1 VPAVAFDFPAAL
13 PWVGLAAA
21 LIVSMGAANLYGDD
35 GTGLWPTRMV
45 PGVERAD
52 VRGRQAAWLL
62 VVAPAALA
70 LTAAL
75 TVLGGQG
82 WAWPWLLAVL
92 PAVLGG
98 TAGLMMVVSVARP
111 VRQKDPHRRSGPF
124 DTGDDPNAAGA
135 LIGRQYLMLALT
147 AACAVPGAVLMLLGV
162 LRDQPALQAAG
173 ALAGTAIGVLL
184 CWWGGRVAA
193 RRLADHGAEL
203 LDLFQLGPQEPAPRA
218 ARGRRPAAVAG
229 QVGRPRRPADRRD
242 PADRPPGAGA
252 HRPQPVRRRPP
263 GAGLVRRPLPPPAAA
278 GPGGGRLG
286 RRRCA
291 RPLVGRPHRAPRE
304 TFLSVSR

>member
-135 LIGRQYLMLALT
+135 LIGRQYLMLALA
-147 AACAVPGAVLMLLGV
+147 AACAVPGAVLV
-162 LRDQPALQAAG
+162 LP
-173 ALAGTAIGVLL
+173 
-184 CWWGGRVAA
+184 GG
-193 RRLADHGAEL
+193 
-203 LDLFQLGPQEPAPRA
+203 APRPAGPAGGGHPGRDRHRGA
-218 ARGRRPAAVAG
+218 AVLVGRPGRRPPP
-229 QVGRPRRPADRRD
+229 GRPRRR
-242 PADRPPGAGA
+242 
-252 HRPQPVRRRPP
+252 
-263 GAGLVRRPLPPPAAA
+263 AA
-278 GPGGGRLG
+278 GPVPAGPQEAAAPERPGAAGPPLSRARSAARGVLLTAGILLIVPQGLVPIGFNLFGVDPQVRVWFAARYLPSSCRCRWRPPG

>member
-1 VPAVAFDFPAAL
+1 MPAVAFDFPAAL

-35 GTGLWPTRMV
+35 GTGLWLTRMV

-135 LIGRQYLMLALT
+135 LIGPPLSRARSAARDVLLTAGILLIVPQGLVPIGFNLFGVDPQVRVWFAARYLPQQLQVPVAAALVAAGVLAL
-147 AACAVPGAVLMLLGV
+147 
-162 LRDQPALQAAG
+162 
-173 ALAGTAIGVLL
+173 
-184 CWWGGRVAA
+184 WWAA
-193 RRLADHGAEL
+193 RIGR
-203 LDLFQLGPQEPAPRA
+203 P
-218 ARGRRPAAVAG
+218 GRR
-229 QVGRPRRPADRRD
+229 
-242 PADRPPGAGA
+242 
-252 HRPQPVRRRPP
+252 
-263 GAGLVRRPLPPPAAA
+263 
-278 GPGGGRLG
+278 
-286 RRRCA
+286 
-291 RPLVGRPHRAPRE
+291 
-304 TFLSVSR
+304 S